1 MPINE
6 AMTVSAELGQTGNS
20 SCHHDVPVEY
30 CHHTNAASASHKA
43 NSVLVGNA
51 SQFK

>member
-1 MPINE
+1 LH
-6 AMTVSAELGQTGNS
+6 MTATAELGQTGKS
-20 SCHHDVPVEY
+20 SCHHDDPVEY
-30 CHHTNAASASHKA
+30 HHHHNNAASASHKA